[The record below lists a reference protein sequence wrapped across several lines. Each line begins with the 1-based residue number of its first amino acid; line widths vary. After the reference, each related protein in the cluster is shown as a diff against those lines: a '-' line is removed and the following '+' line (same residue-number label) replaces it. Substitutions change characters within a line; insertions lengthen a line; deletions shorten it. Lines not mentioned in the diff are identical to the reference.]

1 MYIVVYRPFCHFYV
15 QVATTWE
22 EVVLLLADG
31 RAVGRS
37 AFLDLL
43 DDVPP
48 FIFLLLA
55 LALTRNDYITT
66 RTCTYRLFLSLL
78 FSFVSSVSLSV
89 CPCVSVLMS
98 GYIYGEWSGEESAV
112 TPSARRRRI
121 GIHSYNSSGTKT
133 TKHKKLQTA
142 RGLYKATP
150 SLATG

>member
-1 MYIVVYRPFCHFYV
+1 MYIVVYRPFCQFYV

-89 CPCVSVLMS
+89 CAYVWLHLRRVEWR
-98 GYIYGEWSGEESAV
+98 GECGDTVGQATTNRDTFV
-112 TPSARRRRI
+112 QQQR
-121 GIHSYNSSGTKT
+121 YKNNKT
-133 TKHKKLQTA
+133 
-142 RGLYKATP
+142 
-150 SLATG
+150 